1 MSDCFIRRSVVQ
13 KLTALSATTIY
24 ELIRAGKFPK
34 PVQLGPR
41 AVGWRESEVLGWM
54 KSRPV
59 GTRS

>member
-1 MSDCFIRRSVVQ
+1 MADCFIRRSTVQ
-13 KLTALSATTIY
+13 KLTALSNTTIY

-54 KSRPV
+54 KTRPV
-59 GTRS
+59 GTRG